1 MLNNEIP
8 AVWEKRWLENNFT
21 EPTAIQQAVFEPLR
35 KQQSIMGISPTG
47 SGKTLAYLL
56 PTLLG
61 IKKGEGNQV
70 LIVTSSQE
78 LAMQVLEV
86 SKTWAEDLGIAV
98 QSAIGGANIQRQ
110 IEKLKHHPEL
120 IVGTPGRIV
129 ELIRARKMNPFLIQT
144 VIFDEADQLIN
155 NDQQGLVKEI
165 IQAVGKKSTF
175 GFFSATADAALSP
188 IKKIV
193 PDLLVIDVTQVDTS
207 QGAVAHQYIMIP
219 ARKKVESL
227 RRLAHTPDFQSL
239 VFFNQLSELGMAEE
253 KLQFH
258 HIQAASLAS
267 DQNKQLRKLALT
279 AFRERKIQLLLAT
292 DIAARGLDIDRL
304 PFIVNAEVPL
314 TKESYV
320 HRAGRV
326 GRMGADGRV
335 LTLVTE
341 QSVKDLKK
349 LANQLNL
356 ILEEVYLVGGAI
368 QTEKP
373 EKKEPTTRVLGKVKE
388 TKKKIVNKE
397 AVHPKMTDDIKE
409 SIRKKR
415 TKVKTKNKKNKG
427 KRKEK

>member
-129 ELIRARKMNPFLIQT
+129 ELIRAKKMNPFLIQT
-144 VIFDEADQLIN
+144 VMFDEADQLIN

-175 GFFSATADAALSP
+175 GFFSATADAALAP

-219 ARKKVESL
+219 ARKKS
-227 RRLAHTPDFQSL
+227 
-239 VFFNQLSELGMAEE
+239 
-253 KLQFH
+253 
-258 HIQAASLAS
+258 
-267 DQNKQLRKLALT
+267 RKLAT
-279 AFRERKIQLLLAT
+279 SGT
-292 DIAARGLDIDRL
+292 Y
-304 PFIVNAEVPL
+304 
-314 TKESYV
+314 T
-320 HRAGRV
+320 
-326 GRMGADGRV
+326 
-335 LTLVTE
+335 
-341 QSVKDLKK
+341 
-349 LANQLNL
+349 
-356 ILEEVYLVGGAI
+356 
-368 QTEKP
+368 
-373 EKKEPTTRVLGKVKE
+373 
-388 TKKKIVNKE
+388 
-397 AVHPKMTDDIKE
+397 
-409 SIRKKR
+409 
-415 TKVKTKNKKNKG
+415 
-427 KRKEK
+427 